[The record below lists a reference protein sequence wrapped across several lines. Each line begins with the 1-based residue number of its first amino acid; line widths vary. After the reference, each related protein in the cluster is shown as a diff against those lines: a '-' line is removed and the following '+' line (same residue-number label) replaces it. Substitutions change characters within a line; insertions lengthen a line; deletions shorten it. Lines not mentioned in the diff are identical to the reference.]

1 MGFLSKLWKGVKK
14 TVKKIGKGI
23 KSAVGKVGK
32 FMDKI
37 GIVGQIGLALVLP
50 GLGSMLGQMAGGM
63 MAYTGVGSS
72 IINAA
77 GQFVNAAVNIGTKA
91 SSMFS
96 TVTEGITSVIGETV
110 GAVVNQIPGAADWV
124 SSVTSSFSGGSI
136 NIADKGFSSVMDAA
150 SNAITDVA
158 SAGGNLFSSST
169 LTATNK
175 FALQAAQE
183 ATTQSLASAG
193 VQMPSVESISD
204 VGTEFTS
211 DLSLGTPAA
220 EAMTIPGVDTVVSTS
235 VATPPPS
242 LLSQATTKIKE
253 LPGRIVDKGME
264 FIDKAPEKIFDAA
277 SSGLEK
283 GVSGSIEASA
293 YKAVGIDT
301 QPIYNQSSYATYV
314 PTIAGPD
321 ESVGYGAQLQFSS
334 APSAQRMLQNP
345 YGYSASEFNNNA
357 YKNRMAS
364 YGYNV

>member
-37 GIVGQIGLALVLP
+37 GIVGQIGLSLVLP
-50 GLGSMLGQMAGGM
+50 GVGAMLGQWAGV
-63 MAYTGVGSS
+63 ASTGFGSGF
-72 IINAA
+72 INA
-77 GQFVNAAVNIGTKA
+77 FKTVVNAGIEIGTKA

-96 TVTEGITSVIGETV
+96 TVTEGVTNVLGEVAGATLNEMGLGDTVKNLGWDISSKSFTSVG
-110 GAVVNQIPGAADWV
+110 N
-124 SSVTSSFSGGSI
+124 
-136 NIADKGFSSVMDAA
+136 
-150 SNAITDVA
+150 VA
-158 SAGGNLFSSST
+158 SQAWDATTASVGDLFSKST

-175 FALQAAQE
+175 YALQAAAE
-183 ATTQSLASAG
+183 ESLASGASEFSKFTVDPATAMPKEEIIKLAAEEGLGDISKGAISATANATTQAPMSLLDRGITAIKDLPKNLAEKGIEFIEEAPEKAFNYASEG
-193 VQMPSVESISD
+193 LKEGIS
-204 VGTEFTS
+204 G
-211 DLSLGTPAA
+211 AA
-220 EAMTIPGVDTVVSTS
+220 EAGV
-235 VATPPPS
+235 
-242 LLSQATTKIKE
+242 
-253 LPGRIVDKGME
+253 
-264 FIDKAPEKIFDAA
+264 
-277 SSGLEK
+277 
-283 GVSGSIEASA
+283 
-293 YKAVGIDT
+293 YKAAGIDT